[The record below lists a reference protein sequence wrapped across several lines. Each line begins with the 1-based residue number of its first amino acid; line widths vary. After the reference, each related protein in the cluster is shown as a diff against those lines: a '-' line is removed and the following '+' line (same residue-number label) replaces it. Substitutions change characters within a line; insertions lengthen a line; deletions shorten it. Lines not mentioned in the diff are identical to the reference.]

1 MELLPNSEPT
11 ITQEALLYRIANRIR
26 DSLELKEIL
35 DTTVAEVRAYLETD
49 RVKVYQFSSDGSG
62 VVIAESIQENRLPS
76 LLGLHFPPDDI
87 PLYARD
93 LFVRVRQRSI
103 VDITTCSIG
112 ISPLLS
118 SDTGEPIDE
127 KEIRYRPVDPCHVE
141 YLTAMDVK
149 SSVVVPIVLEAQQTE
164 KNQPPSLR
172 STAKLWGLLVSHH
185 SESRNVTEQ
194 ELLFI
199 QGVVDQ
205 VEIAITHSILLN
217 LARSQAQIE
226 ANINRITSLLYASQ
240 KVVWVA
246 ALEEVVKTFNGVG
259 GRLYLLSNEN
269 QPVELY
275 FSGSGPEPLNK
286 ELHRVIE
293 ENLLWQNF
301 LSSVIEPNPDQT
313 GYKPWSVE
321 WMRTIYNFN
330 EPTKDIA
337 TNTTCLNLWPIDDL
351 YREPLFRTLAPFFQS
366 TKIRSLLIIPLNHG
380 NQIVGCLTIFRQEVD
395 IEILWAGWNN
405 PDTRQLIPRQ
415 SFQVW
420 RQQKIGQTQAWT
432 EEEIKYAQR
441 LSERISATVKQYRLY
456 QQIQA
461 FTSTLE
467 QQVQERTEQQ
477 QILFNVVAKIRE
489 SLDLNTIF
497 NKTAFEVRNFLNADR
512 VGVFCFEPNSGFNQ
526 GEFVSEDVLP
536 KFPSALVAKVND
548 HCFGEQFA
556 VEYHKGRIQV
566 VADIN
571 NDGLKD
577 CHIAVLSQFQI
588 KAQIIVPLM
597 KGTQLW
603 GLLCIH
609 QCDQSRNWQDIEIQF
624 IKQIATQ
631 LGIAIEQADLLAQ
644 TKHQARQLASALQ
657 DLQATQSQLIQ
668 TEKMSSLGQLVAGIA
683 HEINNPVN
691 FIHGNLTH
699 IEEYVHNLLKF
710 ISILQTQFSQPSEE
724 MLKLAAELDLDFITE
739 DLPKTLSSMKIG
751 TERISEIVLSLR
763 NFSRLDQADLKAVNI
778 HEGIDSTLLILEH
791 RLQIKS
797 NSPKIQLIKQ
807 YGNLPN
813 IECYAGLLNQ
823 VIMNILSNAIDALEQ
838 RDIQLFSAPVT
849 GTSLPFL
856 QNPNTIWI
864 RTETLA
870 HSRVAIHIKD
880 NGIGIPEEVQKNIY
894 NPFFT
899 TKPIGKG
906 TGLGLSISYQIIT
919 QTHKGEL
926 KCLSNFEQGTE
937 FIIEI
942 PIQQNLK

>member
-1 MELLPNSEPT
+1 MELLPNSQPT

-26 DSLELKEIL
+26 HSLELKEIL

-76 LLGLHFPPDDI
+76 LLGLHFPADDI
-87 PLYARD
+87 PLYARE
-93 LFVRVRQRSI
+93 LFVRARQRSI

-112 ISPLLS
+112 LSPLLS

-127 KEIRYRPVDPCHVE
+127 KEIRYRPVDPCHIE
-141 YLTAMDVK
+141 YLTAMEVK
-149 SSVVVPIVLEAQQTE
+149 SSVVVPIVLEAQQTA
-164 KNQPPSLR
+164 KNHPSSLR
-172 STAKLWGLLVSHH
+172 STAQLWGLLVSHH
-185 SESRNVTEQ
+185 SESRNVTQQ
-194 ELLFI
+194 ELVFI

-205 VEIAITHSILLN
+205 VEIAITHSMLLN

-240 KVVWVA
+240 RVVWAA
-246 ALEEVVKTFNGVG
+246 ALEEVVKTFNGAG
-259 GRLYLLSNEN
+259 GRLYLFSYEN

-275 FSGSGPEPLNK
+275 LSGSQPEPLNK
-286 ELHRVIE
+286 ELDRVIE

-301 LSSVIEPNPDQT
+301 LSSVIETNADQT

-330 EPTKDIA
+330 ETTKDIA
-337 TNTTCLNLWPIDDL
+337 TSLNLWAIEDL

-380 NQIVGCLTIFRQEVD
+380 NQIVGCLTIFRQEID

-405 PDTRQLIPRQ
+405 PDARQLTPRQ

-432 EEEIKYAQR
+432 EEEIKYAQT

-461 FTSTLE
+461 FTTTLE

-477 QILFNVVAKIRE
+477 QILFNIVAKIRE

-609 QCDQSRNWQDIEIQF
+609 QCDQTRNWQDIEIQF

-644 TKHQARQLASALQ
+644 TKYQARQLANALQ
-657 DLQATQSQLIQ
+657 DLQATQSKLIQ

-699 IEEYVHNLLKF
+699 VEEYVHNLLKF
-710 ISILQTQFSQPSEE
+710 ISILQTNFSQPRAEILE
-724 MLKLAAELDLDFITE
+724 LAAELDLDFIIQ

-751 TERISEIVLSLR
+751 TERITEIVLSLR
-763 NFSRLDQADLKAVNI
+763 NFSRLDQAELKAVDI

-791 RLQIKS
+791 RLKIKS
-797 NSPKIQLIKQ
+797 NVPKIQLIKE

-813 IECYAGLLNQ
+813 VECYAGLLNQ

-838 RDIQLFSAPVT
+838 RDIELFSAHVT
-849 GTSLPFL
+849 RTKLQFL
-856 QNPNTIWI
+856 ENANTIWI
-864 RTETLA
+864 RTKTLDCG
-870 HSRVAIHIKD
+870 RVAIHIKD
-880 NGIGIPEEVQKNIY
+880 NGIGIAEEVQKNIF

-899 TKPIGKG
+899 TKPVGKG

-919 QTHKGEL
+919 ETHQGEL
-926 KCLSNFEQGTE
+926 KCVSKLEEGTE

-942 PIQQNLK
+942 PIQQNFN